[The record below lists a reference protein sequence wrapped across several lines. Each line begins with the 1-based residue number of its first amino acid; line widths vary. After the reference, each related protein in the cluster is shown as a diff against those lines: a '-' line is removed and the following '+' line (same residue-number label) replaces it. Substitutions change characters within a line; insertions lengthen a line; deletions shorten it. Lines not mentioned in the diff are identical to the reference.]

1 MKEHTQGVRLRGWA
15 RLAWLQPSPAWP
27 NRSSLCTMVGAW
39 MPLGS
44 GGTQDLH
51 SVGCGVR
58 TGAEKRWG
66 SSSSRKDGTTCL
78 SPRHT
83 FPPWCIPGDQRGARS
98 RKTASRGSLENNL
111 GWNSVSAAQ
120 GWARV
125 SLERECVCVCV
136 CVRACM
142 DVCVCV
148 CVCACMDACEAVC
161 VCVHGCGCVCAWMC
175 VCVRVRAW
183 MCVCVCACRV
193 ACAFQGKD
201 CDVRFWSVG
210 VFCQFNFIWAIR
222 GFCSV
227 LPSSGL
233 TASPHCSGV
242 PVMETWRRSR
252 FGSLLSHCQCP
263 GRAWRQW
270 RGDGWPA
277 GTSLPANLAPSF
289 LLDD

>member
-136 CVRACM
+136 CAC
-142 DVCVCV
+142 
-148 CVCACMDACEAVC
+148 
-161 VCVHGCGCVCAWMC
+161 
-175 VCVRVRAW
+175 VRAW
-183 MCVCVCACRV
+183 MCVCVCVCARAWMHVRLCVCACM
-193 ACAFQGKD
+193 D
-201 CDVRFWSVG
+201 VG
-210 VFCQFNFIWAIR
+210 VCVHGCVCVCACVHGCVCVCVRAGLHVLSKVRIVMSDFGVWGCFANSTLSGRFGVSAP
-222 GFCSV
+222 CSPPLV
-227 LPSSGL
+227 SQRPL
-233 TASPHCSGV
+233 TAL
-242 PVMETWRRSR
+242 
-252 FGSLLSHCQCP
+252 GSQ
-263 GRAWRQW
+263 
-270 RGDGWPA
+270 
-277 GTSLPANLAPSF
+277 
-289 LLDD
+289 